1 MIPGVVEKVLASAV
15 YDSFRAT
22 AKTLGKAP
30 EDVSRAVQRAFDAA
44 ANRFFEVYG
53 ERHPHPSDSFIS
65 RASNWERVLESAR
78 YSAEPLTGAHLSP
91 EGFNGAP
98 TATEEELDFF
108 VNAVIE
114 AMAEEPLLDSM
125 LAFRSALEHLARIAE
140 NTARPQMPGWTYDDL
155 LRLNAQA
162 RHALDPYLL
171 RRVPRVLVGRDYL
184 PIVRDALAGQGSAI
198 LAVVGPAGFGK
209 TTLLGQLYD
218 ELPSLKPGWMGVFL
232 CADVD
237 HQLATS
243 TEDLSREMGRALTG
257 AAVPLAD
264 VTRHLNESRSR
275 GVLLIDTLDLIL
287 SDVTASRLRHILAD
301 VSATGTC
308 VVFTCRDYEYD
319 EYLAPSRDIRSG
331 RAEAFLRHTVPWF
344 SEAEVRLAA
353 RRLIEEKP
361 LALRRQEPEVFAERL
376 LELSAD
382 NRPLRHI
389 VHNPLLLALLCEL
402 FDDAL
407 AIPADL
413 TTSRLYDSYWGE
425 KVKRARTGG
434 EGVGHAK
441 VSLCLKLAEVLFSR
455 SDEFLI
461 EIAREEELHV
471 SGEIQARAY
480 RELVS
485 EGVYNLVSASGRL
498 RFFHQTFLEYSI
510 ARWLL
515 LADNRVKLHAL
526 LADLRSPSEHPALH
540 WWQMIRQVLVLAD
553 PSEFDAI
560 LEQLDL
566 SDVAAYRI
574 VALAAVAAERAD
586 VLERLIPL
594 TGTRETGFR
603 KALLFALSAPSARLF
618 PDAWAA
624 ALALLEQSE
633 GLAGAMQAIEPIGEL
648 LGLAP
653 DNVADRLREVLTTLA
668 QWAREHIEQGGSS
681 ADHRIALGTFL
692 NASLSLLEKTAE
704 AGVLEVLREYYAV
717 MGLTSKATTI
727 RLHLNPSVPT
737 DAREGLFRQML
748 TSDIERDIAEEAEPL
763 FSSCAPWSGAVS
775 RYAFWTSWQ
784 AALYEPL
791 PTGWDL
797 VRSRSGGRAAVLDG
811 NLLRGVV
818 TDLVAGD
825 KAHIQINVLT
835 LHAAILAGGGDL
847 VCDEFLATP
856 PESIGPERMSGI
868 STLARHVA
876 RNLTASQRLRLW
888 EWMRRLSA
896 GEGSQPWVISLAVL
910 ADGDDALRYVQERLA
925 ELSMDQRVHCVT
937 VALRHMTPETGS
949 SLVHW
954 IYSQP
959 GFRPFTG
966 AAETMRLAFRIL
978 QAREGDREALHDVI
992 HISCGHDKKIAQAA
1006 AKAILEMAIEPVPIS
1021 VNALIPLAGSKVAVV
1036 RKNALLAVRAQLD
1049 AGIPLAEADV
1059 LALTEAFAEDTDR
1072 MVVHTLCELV
1082 AHWMFREGRTPLR
1095 VGEIVA
1101 GYIPR
1106 LSALGTFDGGLARVV
1121 AFVFRV
1127 IAEGVGEAD
1136 TGAVARWTRNL
1147 LEVMGQAQLDNAQ
1160 ENVRG
1165 LLVALGRRDSG
1176 FFSSVLELGP
1186 SLPRRALRTFVM
1198 AVGKVEGPGSGLLTR
1213 LVRANWC
1220 PAEIKRLVL
1229 ALRGG

>member
-22 AKTLGKAP
+22 AKTLGSAP

-44 ANRFFEVYG
+44 ATRFFEVHG
-53 ERHPHPSDSFIS
+53 ERHLRPSDSFIA

-78 YSAEPLTGAHLSP
+78 FSAEPLRGADLSP

-108 VNAVIE
+108 VNAVIQ
-114 AMAEEPLLDSM
+114 AIKKEPLLDSM
-125 LAFRSALEHLARIAE
+125 LAVRSALGHLARIAE
-140 NTARPQMPGWTYDDL
+140 NTAPSRMPGWTYDDL
-155 LRLNAQA
+155 LRLNDQA
-162 RHALDPYLL
+162 RHALHPYLL

-184 PIVRDALAGQGSAI
+184 PVLRDALAGQGSAV
-198 LAVVGPAGFGK
+198 LAIVGPAGFGK

-218 ELPSLKPGWMGVFL
+218 ELPSLKPGWRGVIL

-237 HQLATS
+237 HREATS
-243 TEDLSREMGRALTG
+243 TEDLSREMGRALVG
-257 AAVPLAD
+257 AAVPLGD
-264 VTRHLNESRSR
+264 VVRSLNDSRGR

-301 VSATGTC
+301 VSATGAC
-308 VVFTCRDYEYD
+308 VAFTCRDYEYD
-319 EYLAPSRDIRSG
+319 EYLAPFRDTRSG
-331 RAEAFLRHTVPWF
+331 RAEAFLRQTVPWF

-376 LELSAD
+376 LQLSAD

-455 SDEFLI
+455 SDEFLV

-485 EGVYNLVSASGRL
+485 GGVYNLVSASGRL

-540 WWQMIRQVLVLAD
+540 WWQVIRQVLVMAEPAQFEPL
-553 PSEFDAI
+553 
-560 LEQLDL
+560 LKQLDL
-566 SDVAAYRI
+566 RDVGAYRI

-586 VLERLIPL
+586 VLERLVPL
-594 TGTRETGFR
+594 TRTSESGFR
-603 KALLFALSAPSARLF
+603 KALLFALGAPSARFF
-618 PDAWAA
+618 PHVWVA
-624 ALALLEQSE
+624 ALTLLEQSE

-653 DNVADRLREVLTTLA
+653 DNVADRLREALTTLA
-668 QWAREHIEQGGSS
+668 RWAKEHTEQGGSP
-681 ADHRIALGTFL
+681 ADHGNALGTFL
-692 NASLSLLEKTAE
+692 NASLPFLEKTPD
-704 AGVLEVLREYYAV
+704 AGMLAAVREYYTV

-727 RLHLNPSVPT
+727 RLHLNPSAPT
-737 DAREGLFRQML
+737 DARECLFRQML
-748 TSDIERDIAEEAEPL
+748 TKAIEGDIAEEAEPL
-763 FSSCAPWSGAVS
+763 FSACAPWSTGVS
-775 RYAFWTSWQ
+775 RNAFWSSWE
-784 AALYEPL
+784 AALYDPL
-791 PTGWDL
+791 PAGWEL

-811 NLLRGVV
+811 ELLRGIVR
-818 TDLVAGD
+818 DLVAGE
-825 KAHIQINVLT
+825 KAHIHVNVLT
-835 LHAAILAGGGDL
+835 LHATILAGGGDL
-847 VCDEFLATP
+847 VCDAFLATP

-868 STLARHVA
+868 STLVRHVA
-876 RNLTASQRLRLW
+876 RSLTSSQRLRLW
-888 EWMRRLSA
+888 EWMRHLPA
-896 GEGSQPWVISLAVL
+896 GENSQPWVISLAVL
-910 ADGDDALRYVQERLA
+910 ADEEDALRFVQERLA
-925 ELSMDQRVHCVT
+925 DLPLDQRVHCVT
-937 VALRHMTPETGS
+937 VALRNMTLATGG

-954 IYSQP
+954 IHSQP

-966 AAETMRLAFRIL
+966 AAETMRLALRVL
-978 QAREGDREALHDVI
+978 QAREGDREALQDVI
-992 HISCGHDKKIAQAA
+992 RTSWGQDRTIAQAA
-1006 AKAILEMAIEPVPIS
+1006 AKAVLEMAVEPVPIS
-1021 VNALIPLAGSKVAVV
+1021 VGALIPLAGSKVAVV

-1059 LALTEAFAEDTDR
+1059 LALCEAFSEDTDR
-1072 MVVHTLCELV
+1072 MVVHTLCEFV
-1082 AHWMFREGRTPLR
+1082 AHWMIREGRTPLR
-1095 VGEIVA
+1095 IGEIVA
-1101 GYIPR
+1101 GYVPR
-1106 LSALGTFDGGLARVV
+1106 LSARGAFDGGLARVV

-1127 IAEGVGEAD
+1127 TAEGVGEAD
-1136 TGAVARWTRNL
+1136 TGVVASWTLHL
-1147 LEVMGQAQLDNAQ
+1147 LEVMGQAHLDNAQ

-1165 LLVALGRRDSG
+1165 LLVALGRRDLG
-1176 FFSSVLELGP
+1176 FFASVLELGP
-1186 SLPRRALRTFVM
+1186 SLPARALRTFVM
-1198 AVGKVEGPGSGLLTR
+1198 SVGKVDGPGSGLLTR
-1213 LVRANWC
+1213 LVQADWC
-1220 PAEIKRLVL
+1220 PAETKRLVL